1 MKKRSKLIRKWPIG
15 ACKHEAIFL
24 LLVPS
29 RLPYEF
35 EVSLQGWFVSLVV
48 FCFVL
53 FLFFVFFYD
62 HIGNFAVVKTFPTLT
77 DFIVLATA
85 AKYKLAAL
93 L

>member
-1 MKKRSKLIRKWPIG
+1 MKRSKLIRKWPIG

-29 RLPYEF
+29 RLPCEF
-35 EVSLQGWFVSLVV
+35 EVSLHGWFVSLVI

-53 FLFFVFFYD
+53 FLLFFYD
-62 HIGNFAVVKTFPTLT
+62 HIDNFALVKTFPTLT